1 MNFLKEKFFS
11 FWYIY
16 SMRSGAVMIQPAAT
30 MVKIFPRKNVIFWWP
45 TIASGSWCTN
55 GHLQI
60 LSFSFRPKILS
71 IGFKSKKF
79 YIKIKPLDE
88 VCCRVASL
96 VQCIPNYIFT
106 CTVYC
111 HWVHDDIADQQNVGR
126 PCYLQPFPTQRLSL
140 DGENRLVL
148 DRVK

>member
-1 MNFLKEKFFS
+1 MNFLKKKFFS

-106 CTVYC
+106 YLHVLYTVTEYMMTLPTNKM
-111 HWVHDDIADQQNVGR
+111 WVGLVVCN
-126 PCYLQPFPTQRLSL
+126 PFPPRGSL
-140 DGENRLVL
+140 LTGRIVWC
-148 DRVK
+148 